1 MIRQMAIAIAL
12 LGFKDLGS
20 SVTSTFLFI
29 ADFIYNNLH
38 IVQNEQKINVGRC
51 KKVKYA
57 VHGTWYPAILRL

>member
-38 IVQNEQKINVGRC
+38 IVQNEQKINVGS
-51 KKVKYA
+51 
-57 VHGTWYPAILRL
+57 